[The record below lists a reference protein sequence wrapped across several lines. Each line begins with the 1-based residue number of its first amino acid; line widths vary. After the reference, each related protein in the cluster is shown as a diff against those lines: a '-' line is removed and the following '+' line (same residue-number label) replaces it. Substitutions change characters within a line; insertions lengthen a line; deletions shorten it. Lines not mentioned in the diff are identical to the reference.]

1 MILHVFYHHACAA
14 SISHWR
20 IPREINSKNLAALPH
35 FTGYT
40 FRMDRKPEAQ
50 EKYEKTL
57 MTGISD
63 DDQKVLS
70 QMLKVEDDNRQKK
83 PPPAAWRGLEERMD
97 FVLLPYNIKTR
108 RALTIFV
115 LALALISVFYFL
127 LVHLWSSDAF
137 GIRG

>member
-1 MILHVFYHHACAA
+1 
-14 SISHWR
+14 
-20 IPREINSKNLAALPH
+20 
-35 FTGYT
+35 
-40 FRMDRKPEAQ
+40 MDQKPEPK

-115 LALALISVFYFL
+115 LTLALISVFYFL